1 MTNPANQVDMLEREL
16 ANERK
21 TRQEL
26 VDSGVRLNSTLN
38 FPELI
43 YGIIHTAEKLISA
56 ERASVILLDEA
67 DNEMKLAGP
76 GDADRNISVPAD
88 QGIAGWVLTNSAPLM
103 TSNAAAD
110 SRFLADV
117 DAPAGVSPH
126 SMLAV
131 PLTVRDRAVGV
142 LEFINKSDAGEFD
155 QRDLDIATALASQA
169 AVAIDNSRLYQLLT
183 ETLIESRRAYHLF

>member
-88 QGIAGWVLTNSAPLM
+88 QGIAGWVLTNSTPLM
-103 TSNAAAD
+103 ISNAAAD